1 VEDDQSK
8 YDALFKKLGDKVSD
22 IIASAISKDEKLLIL
37 STDLDSMVCAMIIY
51 YLMKSQKM
59 NYTNAMSLVRERR
72 ISLKLHKM

>member
-8 YDALFKKLGDKVSD
+8 YDALFKKLWDKVSD

>member
-1 VEDDQSK
+1 MEDDQSK